1 MIPHSLWRTFVDAA
15 NNPDTTDAETA
26 LYQVRYTR
34 QLFILERF
42 MILYN
47 ISSNQW
53 NMNLEFAVRFSVT
66 VTSALI
72 TNVFFSGRER
82 ASTSQSRH
90 PGLPD
95 SPPAEGRGQ
104 RRLQDVRRQSLHGHG
119 PHHCR
124 ILIQV
129 RNLVISAEDSN
140 SEFQLLQPILPPH
153 DTNNVYF
160 LLDHLVNSNLVTLT
174 ATQWPSCPR
183 PTSRRPLCSASSA
196 SPQTIGPISCSTS
209 QLTWDVTK
217 NDLRVVE
224 FLILTTV

>member
-1 MIPHSLWRTFVDAA
+1 MCSFQAVSELPRP
-15 NNPDTTDAETA
+15 NRDTLAF
-26 LYQVRYTR
+26 L
-34 QLFILERF
+34 ILHLQKVADSVVCK
-42 MILYN
+42 MSADNLSMVMGPTIVGY
-47 ISSNQW
+47 SS
-53 NMNLEFAVRFSVT
+53 RFSV
-66 VTSALI
+66 
-72 TNVFFSGRER
+72 
-82 ASTSQSRH
+82 
-90 PGLPD
+90 
-95 SPPAEGRGQ
+95 
-104 RRLQDVRRQSLHGHG
+104 
-119 PHHCR
+119 
-124 ILIQV
+124 
-129 RNLVISAEDSN
+129 LVISAEDSN